1 MTAVVLVDD
10 DDAVL
15 RNGVRVRREARSD
28 FGFVAGAASGREAV
42 RLVLQ
47 PQVSGSSQPGQA
59 LQHRSGNS
67 ARNTR
72 QEKTPARLHQVSTIA
87 PTEAVVSS
95 RCVERRC
102 RCLPS

>member
-28 FGFVAGAASGREAV
+28 FGIVAGAANGREAV

-72 QEKTPARLHQVSTIA
+72 QEKTPARLHQV
-87 PTEAVVSS
+87 
-95 RCVERRC
+95 
-102 RCLPS
+102 

>member
-28 FGFVAGAASGREAV
+28 FGIVAGAANGREAV

-47 PQVSGSSQPGQA
+47 PQVS
-59 LQHRSGNS
+59 
-67 ARNTR
+67 
-72 QEKTPARLHQVSTIA
+72 VI
-87 PTEAVVSS
+87 
-95 RCVERRC
+95 
-102 RCLPS
+102 